1 MLYWGE
7 LPAAAGQPGRGAVDV
22 LQAEPRAAEPRA
34 PAPHQPRPRQSRSRG
49 AQAGGLDP
57 LSAHTVRL
65 LQHCRRLRGLQQAA
79 EAVKTDEAAPATA
92 TGLPPPPPLPILLP
106 SSQPEVVLGPRLYSI
121 RMRDPDVESS
131 EFARGQALPQ
141 PELHA
146 SECRR
151 VLGRAVASLVSHA
164 GFDTA
169 FESALETLTDVVH
182 EFYLKLGLLLRTA
195 SDHEALM
202 GCTAFPD
209 VIEQVFHEIGI
220 GSSLELRG
228 FWQRRVR
235 DYHAYVLSS
244 SKQLTEEYERM
255 LNPARLVTVPTS
267 WVKEEPLGE
276 LISFPVS
283 EESEAEQTG
292 EGDLLQLDMD
302 ASETAINTGGAD
314 GSGNSSPLW
323 GMVQVKSEP
332 PEQDDAPSGAF
343 DEPMSTMSEGSIA
356 LTPSGAA
363 NDAGH
368 LCPTPDSSMASPPV
382 FGHRPPRKKLKKL

>member
-34 PAPHQPRPRQSRSRG
+34 PTLHQPRPRQPRSCGVRP
-49 AQAGGLDP
+49 GGLDP

-79 EAVKTDEAAPATA
+79 EGVKTDEAAPAAA
-92 TGLPPPPPLPILLP
+92 TGLPPPPPLPVALP
-106 SSQPEVVLGPRLYSI
+106 HSQADVVLGPKAATPAARI
-121 RMRDPDVESS
+121 VDPDDESS
-131 EFARGQALPQ
+131 EFARGRALPQ
-141 PELHA
+141 PELRA
-146 SECRR
+146 VECRR
-151 VLGRAVASLVSHA
+151 VLGRAVTSLLAHA

-169 FESALETLTDVVH
+169 YESALETLTDVVH

-195 SDHEALM
+195 SDREARM
-202 GCTAFPD
+202 GYTAFPD

-235 DYHAYVLSS
+235 DYHAFVLSG

-255 LNPARLVTVPTS
+255 LNPSRLVTVQTS

-283 EESEAEQTG
+283 EESEVEQAG
-292 EGDLLQLDMD
+292 EGELLQLDME
-302 ASETAINTGGAD
+302 ASETTINTAGMC
-314 GSGNSSPLW
+314 SFLIYW
-323 GMVQVKSEP
+323 GFLLRRRRCAKFRSWNWMTTWLQ
-332 PEQDDAPSGAF
+332 QDF
-343 DEPMSTMSEGSIA
+343 STHRW
-356 LTPSGAA
+356 P
-363 NDAGH
+363 H
-368 LCPTPDSSMASPPV
+368 LFP
-382 FGHRPPRKKLKKL
+382 FGRHR